1 MLKLSG
7 VQKFLVSDHVSKI
20 SNKIF
25 PDSAVAAGFKCYRTK
40 ANCMIIDRIYVDIQ
54 EKLIQSLQNVPFSLL
69 IDESNKQYG
78 EKFLYVKIKFYDE
91 NYNDITVRFLDLCVC
106 NNETSDELTKKH
118 VDIIRKNN
126 LSFEN
131 LIHLMTDH
139 TKIFNLRKK
148 L

>member
-1 MLKLSG
+1 MTFHSLS
-7 VQKFLVSDHVSKI
+7 VTIVSKI
-20 SNKIF
+20 FNKIF
-25 PDSAVAAGFKCYRTK
+25 PYSAVATGFKCYRTK

-78 EKFLYVKIKFYDE
+78 KKFLCVIIKFYD
-91 NYNDITVRFLDLCVC
+91 NYNDILVRFLDFCVC
-106 NNETSDELTKKH
+106 NNETSDELTKH

-131 LIHLMTDH
+131 LIYLMTDH
-139 TKIFNLRKK
+139 TKFFNLR
-148 L
+148 